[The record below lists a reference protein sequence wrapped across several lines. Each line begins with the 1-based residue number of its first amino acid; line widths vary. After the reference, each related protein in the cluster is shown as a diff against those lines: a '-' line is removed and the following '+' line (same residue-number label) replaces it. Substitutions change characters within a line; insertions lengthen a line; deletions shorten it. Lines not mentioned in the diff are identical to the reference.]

1 MLKSLLESDKSRCIQ
16 AKGTAQIRLANIIKH
31 APSMFECFIL
41 GLVLIPTW
49 NHSTPPHTTSN
60 FPMTFDKPLSES
72 SSLTIRSVR
81 GTEIRTKE
89 FETNATSSAPSYHPL
104 GSCCVWRD
112 EQRPRQREGKRIE
125 LRKTRI
131 PVFQLTRVLM
141 GQIEKWR
148 CHRSRGGRDRW
159 WLEIACVWLQMS
171 TFQTRI
177 R

>member
-1 MLKSLLESDKSRCIQ
+1 MHTSEGNSPNSSR
-16 AKGTAQIRLANIIKH
+16 KYNKTRSFHVRVLHPWLGSNSYVKPFNSSTH
-31 APSMFECFIL
+31 A
-41 GLVLIPTW
+41 
-49 NHSTPPHTTSN
+49 TSN

-81 GTEIRTKE
+81 STEIRTKE

-112 EQRPRQREGKRIE
+112 ERRPRQREGKRIE

-148 CHRSRGGRDRW
+148 CHRSREGRDRW